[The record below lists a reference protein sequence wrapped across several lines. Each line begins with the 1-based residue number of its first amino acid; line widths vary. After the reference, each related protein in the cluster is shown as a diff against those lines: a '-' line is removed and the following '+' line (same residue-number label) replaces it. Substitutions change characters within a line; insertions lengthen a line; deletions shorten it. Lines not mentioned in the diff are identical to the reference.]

1 LSWQRLT
8 RIKRTP
14 LCANL
19 AEPLGIAP
27 VLAKRFPGSGCG
39 KKVLIAQ
46 MQERVAQCRPLAIS
60 VMDEKAAA
68 VLRQMADEIEATIA
82 RLKAEP
88 VGD

>member
-1 LSWQRLT
+1 
-8 RIKRTP
+8 
-14 LCANL
+14 
-19 AEPLGIAP
+19 
-27 VLAKRFPGSGCG
+27 
-39 KKVLIAQ
+39 